1 MFNLDKNTTKE
12 FDKTKKIVEVEEEPE
27 VIIPQTKRSLQQEN
41 MDDLLQR
48 TLKLKKG
55 TSSEEIMKL
64 SQSVA
69 VTNALLKSVITPETG
84 SQFERDFKSFKND
97 IQAKFDYLLKT
108 VKTSDVI
115 KKIFKSSLEPDILMD
130 IVNVFTQTLSQIS
143 DETQLN
149 DQGYDSRTHSY
160 SIDATLLSS

>member
-1 MFNLDKNTTKE
+1 
-12 FDKTKKIVEVEEEPE
+12 
-27 VIIPQTKRSLQQEN
+27 

-64 SQSVA
+64 SQSAA

-149 DQGYDSRTHSY
+149 DQG
-160 SIDATLLSS
+160 

>member
-1 MFNLDKNTTKE
+1 MIFNLDKNTTKE

-64 SQSVA
+64 SQSAA

-84 SQFERDFKSFKND
+84 S
-97 IQAKFDYLLKT
+97 
-108 VKTSDVI
+108 
-115 KKIFKSSLEPDILMD
+115 
-130 IVNVFTQTLSQIS
+130 
-143 DETQLN
+143 
-149 DQGYDSRTHSY
+149 
-160 SIDATLLSS
+160 